1 MDKLYRIIAWVKQ
14 LCVNLKDIV
23 NNRKETILLK
33 PFLKTSELRQREN
46 DWIQVKTFE
55 DNKLK
60 DLKRQL
66 TVSVDNE
73 NLLRCEWGI
82 QHVLL
87 P

>member
-14 LCVNLKDIV
+14 LCVNLKGIV
-23 NNRKETILLK
+23 NNRKEAILLK
-33 PFLKTSELRQREN
+33 PFLKTSVLRQREN

-55 DNKLK
+55 DNKLN

-66 TVSVDNE
+66 NVSVDNE
-73 NLLRCEWGI
+73 NLLRCEWGT
-82 QHVLL
+82 QHVPL

>member
-14 LCVNLKDIV
+14 LCVNLKDII

-55 DNKLK
+55 DNKLN

-66 TVSVDNE
+66 NVSVDNE

-82 QHVLL
+82 QHVQL